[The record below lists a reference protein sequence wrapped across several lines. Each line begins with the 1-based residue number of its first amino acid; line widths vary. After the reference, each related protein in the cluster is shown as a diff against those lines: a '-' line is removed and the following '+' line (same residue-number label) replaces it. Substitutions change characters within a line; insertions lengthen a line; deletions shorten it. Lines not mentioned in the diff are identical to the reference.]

1 MAIIV
6 FGAGGAKCVFLFCLY
21 SIIFS
26 VLTGFDMN
34 AFVNLYYLNLMF
46 VATYGVITSM
56 FSDWLSKK
64 IFIANTN
71 RENASFLFHCLFG
84 SVLKELSLVSAV
96 SFFIIDRVLTKAEI
110 RWWSVNTELSVIVL
124 IFIIAINI
132 EFP

>member
-1 MAIIV
+1 MSIILRRKILTSILSSV
-6 FGAGGAKCVFLFCLY
+6 LFAL
-21 SIIFS
+21 IFS

-46 VATYGVITSM
+46 VATYGVITSI

-71 RENASFLFHCLFG
+71 REISSFLFHCLFG

-110 RWWSVNTELSVIVL
+110 RWWSVNTALSVIVL

-132 EFP
+132 DFP